1 MPLRVVK
8 ARKRWRF
15 ALQIRTVAKFATRPG
30 LGVAPQGEEQQPQ
43 VAVRLGVVRPDP
55 RRALEGGHVRVEPP
69 REPGVQ
75 RDRPLEHGLGLVL
88 AERERLE
95 DAADGGIGK
104 ERESIR

>member
-1 MPLRVVK
+1 M
-8 ARKRWRF
+8 
-15 ALQIRTVAKFATRPG
+15 
-30 LGVAPQGEEQQPQ
+30 
-43 VAVRLGVVRPDP
+43 
-55 RRALEGGHVRVEPP
+55 RVEPP